1 MRNVVCAIVGFVL
14 LSSLAARAADQPKG
28 ASAEWNFV
36 VSGDSRNCGDLVMPA
51 IAHDA
56 AQHSPFFYWHLGD
69 FRALYKF
76 DEDILGQI
84 DSKSG
89 KPRLTMNITD
99 YDRMAWDDF
108 LQHQVMPFERLRI
121 PVFLGIGN
129 HETVPPKTRAD
140 YIAQFADW
148 LDAPVLQ
155 KQRLEDNPQDH
166 RLRTYFHWK
175 QWGVDFI
182 SLDNASADQ
191 FDNEQLA
198 WFNAVIEKD
207 LADPIVRT
215 IVVGMHKALPDSIS
229 KSHSMSESPAGVESG
244 RAVYE
249 ALLKAQNQGHKHV
262 YIQASHSHFF
272 MENIYNT
279 PYWQEHGGVL
289 PGWIVGTAGA
299 VRYRLPAG
307 SPPNARTDVYGYL
320 LGTVNA
326 QGEIRFAFQELGRDQ
341 LPADVAAQFDP
352 RVVNFCFT
360 QNSDNKPDLELC
372 PGCSGV
378 K

>member
-1 MRNVVCAIVGFVL
+1 MRNIVCAIFGLVL
-14 LSSLAARAADQPKG
+14 LSSLTVRAADQLKG

-36 VSGDSRNCGDLVMPA
+36 VSGDSRNCGDLVMPT
-51 IAHDA
+51 IAHAA

-108 LQHQVMPFERLRI
+108 LQHQVVPFERLQI
-121 PVFLGIGN
+121 PIFLGIGN

-166 RLRTYFHWK
+166 RLKTYFHWK
-175 QWGVDFI
+175 KWGVDFI

-207 LADPIVRT
+207 LADPVVRT

-229 KSHSMSESPAGVESG
+229 KSHSMSESPAGVETG

-262 YIQASHSHFF
+262 YILASHSHFF

-279 PYWQEHGGVL
+279 SYWQEHGGIL

-326 QGEIRFAFQELGRDQ
+326 HGEIRFAFQELGHDK

-352 RVVNFCFT
+352 RVVNFCFS
-360 QNSDNKPDLELC
+360 QNSDNKPALELC
-372 PGCSGV
+372 PECSGV